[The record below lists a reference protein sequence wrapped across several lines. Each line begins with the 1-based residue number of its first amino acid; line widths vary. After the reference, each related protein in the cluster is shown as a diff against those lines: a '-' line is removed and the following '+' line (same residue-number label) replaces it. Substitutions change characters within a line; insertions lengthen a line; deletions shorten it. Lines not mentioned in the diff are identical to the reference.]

1 MIILE
6 RQIKRALNL
15 KWIKYVYPLREH
27 PNRAPYFLGRSRTLK
42 INAYIDGFNL
52 YHSIDALKDNTLK
65 WLNLRKLCEL
75 FLKEGDELN
84 EVYYFSAPP
93 THLPTKMQRYEA
105 YTKALQG
112 AGVKAIFGSF
122 KKKFAKCHV
131 CGARYVTHEE
141 KQTDINIAI
150 KLLQDVFNDD
160 FDKAF
165 LVTAD
170 TDLVS
175 TIKTIRQ
182 TYPHKSIILLTPP
195 NRAKYSHE
203 LKQNATASLEI
214 KVKHIRRALLPN
226 EVNFNGEIVKI
237 PAEYQR
243 V

>member
-52 YHSIDALKDNTLK
+52 YHSIDALNDNTLK

-112 AGVKAIFGSF
+112 AGVKA
-122 KKKFAKCHV
+122 
-131 CGARYVTHEE
+131 
-141 KQTDINIAI
+141 
-150 KLLQDVFNDD
+150 
-160 FDKAF
+160 
-165 LVTAD
+165 
-170 TDLVS
+170 DLVS

-237 PAEYQR
+237 PAEYQI